1 MAEIFYNLLNSQAF
15 WVVMA
20 VWLIICIAW
29 TERWRPVFERLGRLV
44 IKPVIFREDPEPDNV
59 PFYPRKFLEDAANGF
74 RDTLKQPF
82 TDLIKVVSR
91 WFSNLTGLIY
101 SKDHPFRTLG
111 YLILLACFLFF
122 VLADAIAVANTLV
135 VLDLWAGELPE
146 ILGRFDLAVFG
157 GSLLALIIGMALVF
171 EIRSSSS
178 EFSPWSERDKQ
189 TRALA
194 QGVAFLVTLLSLLT
208 LIAWALF
215 RLIELGRLESSPFL
229 DGLLNWVLFGL
240 VPINSAL
247 AAAITFLEAIRGILV
262 LFVVVGWALIGVLYI
277 VNYLATILGSILPF
291 FVDILYRIIYI
302 VIDLLQWIVSTP
314 IQAIFLPFRWI
325 AGSMSSST
333 EIGDVEDEEKK
344 SHSAKQSGKKDG
356 N

>member
-15 WVVMA
+15 WVVAA
-20 VWLIICIAW
+20 VWAIICIAW
-29 TERWRPVFERLGRLV
+29 TERWKPVMERLGRLV
-44 IKPVIFREDPEPDNV
+44 IKPVIFREDPEPDKV
-59 PFYPRKFLEDAANGF
+59 PFYPRRFLEDAANGF

-91 WFSNLTGLIY
+91 WFSNITGLIY
-101 SKDHPFRTLG
+101 SSKHPFRTLG

-122 VLADAIAVANTLV
+122 VLADSIAVANTLV

-194 QGVAFLVTLLSLLT
+194 QGIALLVTLLSLLT

-215 RLIELGRLESSPFL
+215 RLIELGRLDSSPFL
-229 DGLLNWVLFGL
+229 DGILNWVLFGL

-247 AAAITFLEAIRGILV
+247 AAAITFLEAIRGLLV
-262 LFVVVGWALIGVLYI
+262 LFVVAGWAIIGALYI

-291 FVDILYRIIYI
+291 FVDIIYRIIFV
-302 VIDLLQWIVSTP
+302 VIDLLQWVISTP

-325 AGSMSSST
+325 AGSMSGSS
-333 EIGDVEDEEKK
+333 EEEEEKK
-344 SHSAKQSGKKDG
+344 PLSTKQSVKKDDS
-356 N
+356 